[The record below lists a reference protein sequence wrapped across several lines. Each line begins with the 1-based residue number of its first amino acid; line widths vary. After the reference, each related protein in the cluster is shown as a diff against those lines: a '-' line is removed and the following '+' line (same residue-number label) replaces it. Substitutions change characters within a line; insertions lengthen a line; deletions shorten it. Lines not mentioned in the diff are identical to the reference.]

1 MHALRWHVPRLFAVA
16 VMCVGCAAEYDPR
29 YSGGRSPEQVAD
41 DLEKRYLAT
50 YYDRNGDGRV
60 DYQFDDIPGMADD
73 ERAFRDTDFDGR
85 YDVRYEMG
93 WPGGKTRVDLPV
105 PSRVRIT
112 RGNPPHSVD
121 W

>member
-1 MHALRWHVPRLFAVA
+1 MRLSLPNAFRLYTVALI
-16 VMCVGCAAEYDPR
+16 CSGCTTPATSR
-29 YSGGRSPEQVAD
+29 YSGGRSPEQVAA
-41 DLEKRYLAT
+41 DLEKRYVTT

-85 YDVRYEMG
+85 YDVRYDMG
-93 WPGGKTRVDLPV
+93 WPGGKTRVDLAV
-105 PSRVRIT
+105 PAGVRVT
-112 RGNPPHSVD
+112 RSAPSHAVD